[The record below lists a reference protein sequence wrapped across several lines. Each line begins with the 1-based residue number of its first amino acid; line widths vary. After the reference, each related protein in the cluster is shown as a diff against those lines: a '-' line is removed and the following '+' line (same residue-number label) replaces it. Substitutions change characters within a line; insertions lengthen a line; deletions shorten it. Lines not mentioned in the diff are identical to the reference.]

1 MVAVKQDNVDKFI
14 GPVLQS
20 FGGGLLVPSV
30 LTGRGL
36 SKAFRWLQAE
46 LRWTATICELNL
58 MSDHYLDDVV
68 ITRNDI
74 DFVAYEMLKPL
85 REGRHPAV

>member
-1 MVAVKQDNVDKFI
+1 MVAVKQDNVDKFS

-20 FGGGLLVPSV
+20 FSRGLLVPLV
-30 LTGRGL
+30 FTGRGL
-36 SKAFRWLQAE
+36 SKAFRWLQDE
-46 LRWTATICELNL
+46 LRRKATIRELNL
-58 MSDHYLDDVV
+58 MSDHYLDDVG

-74 DFVAYEMLKPL
+74 DLVAYKMLKPL

>member
-1 MVAVKQDNVDKFI
+1 MVAVKQDTVDKFI

-20 FGGGLLVPSV
+20 FSRGLLVPLV

-36 SKAFRWLQAE
+36 SRAFRWLQDE
-46 LRWTATICELNL
+46 LRWRATICELNL
-58 MSDHYLDDVV
+58 MSDHYLDDVS

-85 REGRHPAV
+85 REDRHPAV